1 MGVEIK
7 KVIFPNEEALG
18 EVPVLEARVPRGWTL
33 EPQEPSGTDRPEAIP
48 TGSTHAYIW
57 QHAGEA
63 AAVLRSIL
71 HSDEKGD
78 GPLVGMGAAQIVAAF
93 FIALG
98 KEVGVR
104 VLKRLELEE
113 VAQMGKA
120 IAQLKEVA
128 HNVGMH
134 ALETVRSR
142 IESGEYLELGGE
154 EYAKALMGEV
164 VAPWWA
170 GVVGEANFDI
180 RAGSAIKLL
189 AQMDPGQVAPY
200 ISHEHPQ
207 TIAMLLSQFQA
218 GHAAAI
224 LSQLP
229 ERLQSNVALRMA
241 TMEEV
246 PQEGLERVEQAIYR
260 MFSSLAKGMQSVGGP
275 KVVADVLNMTGSSV
289 EKNVLDSMDA
299 QDPKVADAVR
309 NLMFVFDDIKKL
321 TDKEVQAL
329 MKGVDQQD
337 LIIAFKV
344 ASGELK
350 EKILSNMSEKVRT
363 FITEEMELIGPMR
376 LSEVEEVQLRIVQQV
391 RQLEEKGKVTI
402 VRGEF
407 DEDQLV

>member
-170 GVVGEANFDI
+170 GAVGEANFDI

-200 ISHEHPQ
+200 ISHEHPA
-207 TIAMLLSQFQA
+207 IAVSSWPRGRDFVA
-218 GHAAAI
+218 VARAAA
-224 LSQLP
+224 
-229 ERLQSNVALRMA
+229 
-241 TMEEV
+241 
-246 PQEGLERVEQAIYR
+246 VECGFADGDYGGGAAR
-260 MFSSLAKGMQSVGGP
+260 GVGTRRAGDIP
-275 KVVADVLNMTGSSV
+275 DV
-289 EKNVLDSMDA
+289 
-299 QDPKVADAVR
+299 
-309 NLMFVFDDIKKL
+309 
-321 TDKEVQAL
+321 
-329 MKGVDQQD
+329 
-337 LIIAFKV
+337 
-344 ASGELK
+344 
-350 EKILSNMSEKVRT
+350 
-363 FITEEMELIGPMR
+363 
-376 LSEVEEVQLRIVQQV
+376 
-391 RQLEEKGKVTI
+391 
-402 VRGEF
+402 
-407 DEDQLV
+407 